1 MNVNNIRGTELFWV
15 LSKYYLHQYFSFS
28 FVKALH
34 TLHRVQRK
42 LLFNQTKPD
51 ERHALGSKSPSDHKE
66 DPS

>member
-1 MNVNNIRGTELFWV
+1 MSEPMINNILGTQNYFG
-15 LSKYYLHQYFSFS
+15 YLHQYFSFS
-28 FVKALH
+28 IVKAFH

-42 LLFNQTKPD
+42 LVFNQTKPD

>member
-1 MNVNNIRGTELFWV
+1 MIKNILGTQN
-15 LSKYYLHQYFSFS
+15 YIGYLHQYFSFS

-51 ERHALGSKSPSDHKE
+51 ERHALGSKSSSDHEE

>member
-1 MNVNNIRGTELFWV
+1 MSEPMINNILGTQNYFG
-15 LSKYYLHQYFSFS
+15 YLHQYFSFS
-28 FVKALH
+28 IVKALH

>member
-1 MNVNNIRGTELFWV
+1 MIYNILGTQNYFG
-15 LSKYYLHQYFSFS
+15 YLHQYFSLS
-28 FVKALH
+28 FVEALH